1 MQTVKLIGMVD
12 GLEILLAIDIKIVR
26 AMYLMKIAMEIEQQN
41 EMKMIIAIGIAKAVE
56 TAMPVKTETAIK
68 WQNAY

>member
-26 AMYLMKIAMEIEQQN
+26 AMYLMKIAMEIE
-41 EMKMIIAIGIAKAVE
+41 
-56 TAMPVKTETAIK
+56 
-68 WQNAY
+68 

>member
-1 MQTVKLIGMVD
+1 METVKLIGMVV